1 MTRLA
6 FGLFCAAVAVVPAMG
21 ADRYQILP
29 IAQAGSPIRGVEY
42 NSALVIDL
50 QGNGVFAC
58 VSSLQNKS
66 SGAVLGGT
74 CLKQKIDKGSVPP
87 GPAAVPPAI
96 VPWNDQIS
104 FWKIDATSGDV
115 TFCGSVEQAKVP
127 QNLECITFALPK

>member
-1 MTRLA
+1 MKSLA
-6 FGLFCAAVAVVPAMG
+6 FGFLCAVVAVGPAMG
-21 ADRYQILP
+21 ADRYQLLP

-50 QGNGVFAC
+50 QGDGVFAC
-58 VSSLQNKS
+58 VSSLQNKAT
-66 SGAVLGGT
+66 GAVLGGT

>member
-1 MTRLA
+1 MMRLA
-6 FGLFCAAVAVVPAMG
+6 FGCFCAVVAVVPAMG

-50 QGNGVFAC
+50 EGNGVFAC
-58 VSSLQNKS
+58 VSSIQNRS
-66 SGAVLGGT
+66 SGVVLGGT
-74 CLKQKIDKGSVPP
+74 CTKQTIDKGSVPP

-104 FWKIDATSGDV
+104 FWKINATSGDV
-115 TFCGSVEQAKVP
+115 TFCGSVEQAKIP
-127 QNLECITFALPK
+127 QHLECATFPLPK